1 MRRSGRRA
9 LVLILKLLLLAQ
21 WQVGD
26 VTGRLRPSQEL
37 YGRLVHNYNRQLRPV
52 RRPDV
57 PVPVHLGASL
67 VEVLGLDEVRSHI
80 TVKIWLTL
88 QWHDDYLMW
97 EPQQFSGIE
106 RLNMEAGT
114 TDTRIWTPD
123 IKLLNTLKTDDSIV
137 TDAVVRYDG
146 SVTWIR
152 PIVYTVTSRHEFRGN
167 SWSVKLKFASWTY
180 DAALLDLQPLPGS
193 SVGRRL
199 GRSEIDN
206 EIDSEPVRMDT
217 SSFEPSD
224 LWGLLENRGR
234 LEVTEFPCCPNEPY
248 TSIAFTIKLR
258 KKIGPSLLGRR
269 GRR

>member
-1 MRRSGRRA
+1 MSRVKRRA
-9 LVLILKLLLLAQ
+9 AFVLILKILLLAQ
-21 WQVGD
+21 IGAVA
-26 VTGRLRPSQEL
+26 GRMRPSQEL

-52 RRPDV
+52 RRPDLQV
-57 PVPVHLGASL
+57 PVSLGASL
-67 VEVLGLDEVRSHI
+67 IEVLGLDEVRSHM

-88 QWHDDYLMW
+88 QWQDDYLKW
-97 EPQQFSGIE
+97 DPQQYSGID

-146 SVTWIR
+146 TVTWIR

-167 SWSVKLKFASWTY
+167 SWAVKLKFASWTY
-180 DAALLDLQPLPGS
+180 DATLIDLQPLAAS
-193 SVGRRL
+193 SIGRRC
-199 GRSEIDN
+199 GRSEADN
-206 EIDSEPVRMDT
+206 QVDAEPVRMDT

-234 LEVTEFPCCPNEPY
+234 IEVTVFPCCPNEPY
-248 TSIAFTIKLR
+248 TSITFSLKLR